1 MDYTPRERF
10 RLNAIAVAHAVT
22 YAVSVAVLTI
32 VASFVVGVAS
42 GGGAVH
48 AKIFLFVIGWL
59 MMGYAVVRIWPSNSS
74 KARTESLKGDG
85 GALRNSGPSS
95 DSTPDSIPE
104 DETETRFQ
112 EAVYTLPPGRWL
124 PRPAPSYR
132 VGMEGK
138 IFLGSVLVLATS
150 FVMEV
155 VFGVGAA

>member
-1 MDYTPRERF
+1 MDYPLRERF

-22 YAVSVAVLTI
+22 YALSVAVVALL
-32 VASFVVGVAS
+32 ASFVVGAAA

-48 AKIFLFVIGWL
+48 AKIFLFVVGWL
-59 MMGYAVVRIWPSNSS
+59 MMGYAIVSLWPSNST
-74 KARTESLKGDG
+74 KLRTESLKDG
-85 GALRNSGPSS
+85 GGTLKTSEPSS
-95 DSTPDSIPE
+95 DSSPDSISE

-112 EAVYTLPPGRWL
+112 EAVYRLPPGRWL
-124 PRPAPSYR
+124 PRPTPSHR

-138 IFLGSVLVLATS
+138 IFLGSVFVLLTS